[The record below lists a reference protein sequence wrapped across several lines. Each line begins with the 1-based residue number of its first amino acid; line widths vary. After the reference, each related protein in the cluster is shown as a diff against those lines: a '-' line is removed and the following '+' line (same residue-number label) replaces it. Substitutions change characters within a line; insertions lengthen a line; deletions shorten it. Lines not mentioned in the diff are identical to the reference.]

1 MHLAGFQLPPKA
13 EIWFVRDSVL
23 DMVSVYGI
31 DNVENF
37 RIILFCDFSLPS
49 ETDDIDIQS
58 LVDKMYL
65 VVQYGR
71 VLMNLTVQV
80 MNHGIDYFTNVR

>member
-1 MHLAGFQLPPKA
+1 
-13 EIWFVRDSVL
+13 
-23 DMVSVYGI
+23 MVSVYGI

-65 VVQYGR
+65 VGQYGR

-80 MNHGIDYFTNVR
+80 MNHGIDLYRAEEKRQSLEDIYLSMVKEAGL

>member
-1 MHLAGFQLPPKA
+1 MVCSRFG
-13 EIWFVRDSVL
+13 L

-65 VVQYGR
+65 VGQYGR
-71 VLMNLTVQV
+71 GFDEFDCPSDESWN
-80 MNHGIDYFTNVR
+80 

>member
-1 MHLAGFQLPPKA
+1 
-13 EIWFVRDSVL
+13 
-23 DMVSVYGI
+23 MVSVYGI

-58 LVDKMYL
+58 LVDKVYL
-65 VVQYGR
+65 VGQYSR
-71 VLMNLTVQV
+71 VLMNLNVKL
-80 MNHGIDYFTNVR
+80 MNNGNDNFANVR

>member
-1 MHLAGFQLPPKA
+1 
-13 EIWFVRDSVL
+13 
-23 DMVSVYGI
+23 MVSVYGI

-49 ETDDIDIQS
+49 EPDDIDIQS